1 MCADILIK
9 NGRCMTMKDR
19 KIVEWIAIE
28 KNRIIAIGNG
38 TEYESFVGND
48 TVVFD
53 VCGNTVLPGFID
65 SHFHVVQT
73 ALDSV
78 SLDLSK
84 VKTHVEMGE
93 KIREASK
100 SFMGDYIRGI
110 RVSEGQFQ
118 EKVYPGRVLI
128 DKYCNNV
135 PVVLNSLEYQVSILN
150 TCAMLYFKI
159 PFTAE
164 GIEMDSKQM
173 PTGLFRKQANAILR
187 TNILKNIS
195 DNTRKVAV
203 SEIMSTLLMN
213 GITTVNAMEGG
224 FMYSDKDAEF
234 VFEHGSEFPIDM
246 VLFYQTMDIDKIKAM
261 DLRRLGGCLYIDG
274 TFGARTAALSFEYAD
289 CPGTMGSLRLSQQE
303 LNDFVIRCYKNNLQ
317 LALYTIGDRAIEL
330 ALNAHEN
337 ALYQTGI
344 TGLRHRLEHA
354 ELVTGKQ
361 IKRAKDLNIILSMQ
375 PTYET
380 YWGGNGKMYE
390 QRLGENY
397 MRTNPFKEITENGV
411 IICGGSDSDVTEPKP
426 LLGIHS
432 AVNHP
437 VSEHSVDLYEALE
450 MFTCNG
456 AYGIFEENIKGTL
469 EIGKLADIVI
479 LDRDILLTPLNQIK
493 KTKVCVTIKS
503 GEILYNNLG

>member
-1 MCADILIK
+1 MHADILIK

-19 KIVEWIAIE
+19 DIMDWIAIE
-28 KNRIIAIGNG
+28 KSRIIAVGTG
-38 TEYESFVGND
+38 TEYESFTGND
-48 TVVFD
+48 TVVID
-53 VCGNTVLPGFID
+53 IHGKTVLPGFID

-78 SLDLSK
+78 SLNLSE
-84 VKTHVEMGE
+84 VKTHEEMGE

-110 RVSEGQFQ
+110 SISEGQFK
-118 EKVYPGRVLI
+118 EKSFPGRVLI
-128 DKYCNNV
+128 DKYCNDV

-164 GIEMDSKQM
+164 GIEMDRKQM
-173 PTGLFRKQANAILR
+173 PTGIFRKQANAILR

-195 DNTRKVAV
+195 DNTRKIAI
-203 SEIMSTLLMN
+203 SKIMSTLLMN

-234 VFEHGSEFPIDM
+234 VFEHGREFPIDM

-261 DLRRLGGCLYIDG
+261 GLKRLGGCLYIDG

-303 LNDFVIRCYKNNLQ
+303 LNEFVINCYKNNLQ

-354 ELVTGKQ
+354 ELANDRQ
-361 IKRAKDLNIILSMQ
+361 IKRAKDLGIIFSMQ
-375 PTYET
+375 PSYESH
-380 YWGGNGKMYE
+380 WGGPGKMYQ
-390 QRLGENY
+390 QRLGDNY
-397 MRTNPFKEITENGV
+397 KRTNPFKEIVDKGV
-411 IICGGSDSDVTEPKP
+411 VICGGSDSDITEPRP
-426 LLGIHS
+426 LLGVHA

-437 VSEHSVDLYEALE
+437 IIEHRIDLYEGLK

-456 AYGIFEENIKGTL
+456 AYAIGEENIKGTL
-469 EIGKLADIVI
+469 EVGKLADVVI
-479 LDRDILLTPLNQIK
+479 LDQDILSTPLNQIEK
-493 KTKVCVTIKS
+493 IKVCVTIKS
-503 GEILYNNLG
+503 GEVLFNSLG